1 MNISGSID
9 ASGRG
14 FRGGAGHHQGDR
26 LLGQPGESYPGVGQ
40 YTLPKTQAPN
50 GGGGVEEAKTGGVFA
65 VVVIQ
70 GLEAAVDMVHLVR
83 QALKADA
90 LTVWVVMY
98 TTRQI

>member
-1 MNISGSID
+1 M
-9 ASGRG
+9 
-14 FRGGAGHHQGDR
+14 
-26 LLGQPGESYPGVGQ
+26 VV
-40 YTLPKTQAPN
+40 
-50 GGGGVEEAKTGGVFA
+50 GGVEEAKTGGVFA